1 MKELCL
7 VSFEYGKF
15 MQCFEIVPGKFN
27 IGHELIKFICYLED
41 HSMTDYFK
49 GLVANKQFS
58 FDESFFIKELKN
70 KTHITEVN
78 NCADKSDY
86 KYVYIIDLD
95 CEFLCYIKYL
105 QGLINYSANTF
116 EQISEYPYEWKGL
129 I

>member
-15 MQCFEIVPGKFN
+15 VQCFEIVPGKFN
-27 IGHELIKFICYLED
+27 IGQELIKFICYLED

-49 GLVANKQFS
+49 GIVKNKQFS

-70 KTHITEVN
+70 KTLITEMN
-78 NCADKSDY
+78 SCTDKSDY
-86 KYVYIIDLD
+86 KYVYIMDLD
-95 CEFLCYIKYL
+95 CEFLCYIRYL

-116 EQISEYPYEWKGL
+116 EQISEYPYDWKGL